1 MTIHTLKGTL
11 IYWSVFFSEIKIKS
25 VHIILNNSSGI
36 LNTYRCVLP
45 KYTNIEQIL

>member
-1 MTIHTLKGTL
+1 MTIHTLKGKL

-25 VHIILNNSSGI
+25 VHIILNSSGI